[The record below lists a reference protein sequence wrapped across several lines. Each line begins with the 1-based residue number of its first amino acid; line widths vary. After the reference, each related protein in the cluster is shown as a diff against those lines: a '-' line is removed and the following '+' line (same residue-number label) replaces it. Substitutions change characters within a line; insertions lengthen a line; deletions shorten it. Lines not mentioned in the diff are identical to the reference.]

1 MSSSQASTPILH
13 AVSGTPED
21 QAPGI
26 AAKQQDA
33 RQVQRP
39 GGGPEPA
46 FGCVDWYLYPQEL
59 REAAG

>member
-1 MSSSQASTPILH
+1 MSSSQAATPILR
-13 AVSGTPED
+13 AVSGTAED

-26 AAKQQDA
+26 AAKQQEA
-33 RQVQRP
+33 QQVHRP
-39 GGGPEPA
+39 GGGAEPA